1 LKSKIRVLPHGVDT
15 GFYTPPNKKS
25 WERSTKNILYLGNFQ
40 HYPNMD
46 AVKNFISHCGDRIL
60 AGSPGCKVLC
70 NWVQSTS
77 RTAGFEKR
85 KCDCQGRGD
94 DENMRRCYWN
104 SDVFVAPIEW
114 GTGFRGKLLEAMACG
129 LPVVA
134 TQLATLGINPTNGE
148 DMFVADDY
156 DVFPSM

>member
-1 LKSKIRVLPHGVDT
+1 
-15 GFYTPPNKKS
+15 
-25 WERSTKNILYLGNFQ
+25 
-40 HYPNMD
+40 
-46 AVKNFISHCGDRIL
+46 
-60 AGSPGCKVLC
+60 
-70 NWVQSTS
+70 
-77 RTAGFEKR
+77 
-85 KCDCQGRGD
+85 
-94 DENMRRCYWN
+94 MRRCYWN